1 MAKLKD
7 EIPPPPPSAD
17 EVPLPGQPPAA
28 DVGGSGITLAPIPD
42 APSPAPAPDTSLEAA
57 LLHELDEAAQETYVV
72 YSDKLFEHGELQAT
86 PWPGLSEAVKSAW
99 RAVVKFVRSQEE
111 IHNAGR

>member
-17 EVPLPGQPPAA
+17 EVPLPAPAA
-28 DVGGSGITLAPIPD
+28 MGTGISLVDTVPDPLPIEAAPPE
-42 APSPAPAPDTSLEAA
+42 PSISLEEA
-57 LLHELDEAAQETYVV
+57 LLHELDEAAQETYIV

-86 PWPGLSEAVKSAW
+86 PWPGLSAAVKSAW

-111 IHNAGR
+111 IDNAGR